1 MMDNRPGRNT
11 LRALAY
17 GLIAVAG
24 GAVYG
29 GQV

>member
-1 MMDNRPGRNT
+1 MENGSGRNT

-17 GLIAVAG
+17 SLIAVTG